1 MTFKLFNKILRA
13 LLKDL
18 KGTGSFIDDILNY
31 LETLEDNILFLRSL
45 IERLLSG
52 KLCMLGSVR

>member
-1 MTFKLFNKILRA
+1 MPFRLFNKILRS

-18 KGTGSFIDDILNY
+18 KGTESFIDDILNY
-31 LETLEDNILFLRSL
+31 LETLENNSLFLRGL
-45 IERLLSG
+45 IERLRSG